1 VGDFFGL
8 IVVQRFL
15 LVVFIFSVVCFLGP
29 LHICL
34 ARRVGVMD
42 KIVVLVTMC
51 SLENHH
57 HHLTCIV

>member
-1 VGDFFGL
+1 VGDFSGL
-8 IVVQRFL
+8 IVVLRF